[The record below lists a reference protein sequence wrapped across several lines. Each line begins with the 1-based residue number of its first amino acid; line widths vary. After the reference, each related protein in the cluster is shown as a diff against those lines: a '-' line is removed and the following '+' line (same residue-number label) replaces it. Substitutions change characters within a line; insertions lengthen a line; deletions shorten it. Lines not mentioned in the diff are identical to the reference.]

1 MNTNLSISVKGESLM
16 VKTIVTGLLILAMLI
31 PAVYVQNLV
40 EERKQRQQ
48 EVVKEVSSKWANSQT
63 IAGPY
68 LLVPVTSYA
77 STGNEASTS
86 KLPVTK
92 MMVLLPTQLRVNGE
106 LKPELRRRGIYK
118 VALYNSRLQLD
129 GHFDLTAVKPV
140 AGETIEWAKA
150 ALCLG
155 ITDTRGISTQVAAN
169 WNGQPLAFDAG
180 VPAGGLATMGLSQQV
195 PITEKELDRPVS
207 FSIPLQLKGSESLML
222 LPLGKTTEW
231 QLQSPWPSPSFT
243 GKFLPTF
250 TSDASGFKAN
260 WKVLH
265 FNRDFPQVWKGETF
279 KADAYGFGV
288 SLLQPAD
295 HYAKTMRS
303 VKYAILFIGLMFGF
317 FFLLEILLGY
327 RVHPV
332 QYLLIGI
339 ALVVFYCL
347 LLSIGEILT
356 FNIAYALSTL
366 GTVALITAY
375 CRHLFGTI
383 KNALLIGGFLGG
395 LYGFIYVLIQLEDTA
410 LLVGSIGLF
419 VLLAL
424 AMQLSRRI
432 TWYESA
438 KTENTRPD

>member
-1 MNTNLSISVKGESLM
+1 MNTNLSITVKGENLM
-16 VKTIVTGLLILAMLI
+16 VKTILTGLLILAMLI
-31 PAVYVQNLV
+31 PAVYVQHLV

-48 EVVKEVSSKWANSQT
+48 EVVKEVSGKWANSQT

-68 LLVPVTSYA
+68 LLVPVTSFA
-77 STGNEASTS
+77 GNGNEPA
-86 KLPVTK
+86 KLLVTK
-92 MMVLLPTQLRVNGE
+92 IMVLLPTHLRVSGE
-106 LKPELRRRGIYK
+106 LTPELRRRGIYK

-129 GHFDLTAVKPV
+129 GHFDLNSVKPV
-140 AGETIEWAKA
+140 AGETIEWEKA

-180 VPAGGLATMGLSQQV
+180 VPAGGLASMGLSQQV
-195 PITEKELDRPVS
+195 PINASELDRPVS

-231 QLQSPWPSPSFT
+231 QLQSTWPSPSFT
-243 GKFLPTF
+243 GKFLPGF
-250 TSDASGFKAN
+250 TSNTSGFKAN

-279 KADAYGFGV
+279 KADAYAFGV

-347 LLSIGEILT
+347 LLSIGEILA
-356 FNIAYALSTL
+356 FNISYAIATL
-366 GTVALITAY
+366 ATVALITAY

-432 TWYESA
+432 TWYETTKPVKAHS
-438 KTENTRPD
+438 D

>member
-1 MNTNLSISVKGESLM
+1 MNTNLSITVKGENLM

-31 PAVYVQNLV
+31 PALYVQNLV

-48 EVVKEVSSKWANSQT
+48 EVVKEVSGKWANSQT
-63 IAGPY
+63 VAGPY
-68 LLVPVTSYA
+68 LLVPVTSFA
-77 STGNEASTS
+77 GTGNEASTA

-92 MMVLLPTQLRVNGE
+92 TMVLLPTHLRVNGE

-129 GHFDLTAVKPV
+129 GHFDLTAVKPA
-140 AGETIEWAKA
+140 AGETIEWDKA

-180 VPAGGLATMGLSQQV
+180 VPAGGLASMGLSQQV
-195 PITEKELDRPVS
+195 PINANELDRPVS

-347 LLSIGEILT
+347 LLSIGEVLT
-356 FNIAYALSTL
+356 FNISYALATL
-366 GTVALITAY
+366 ATVTLITAY
-375 CRHLFGTI
+375 TRHLFGTL
-383 KNALLIGGFLGG
+383 KNALLIGGFLAG
-395 LYGFIYVLIQLEDTA
+395 LYGFIFVLIQLEDTA

-432 TWYESA
+432 TWYETPN
-438 KTENTRPD
+438 KLEE